1 MESHIEIF
9 EKYFHQ
15 TLNPDEKQHFEAK
28 MSRDPAIREEW
39 LAYLMSQQ
47 VIERQISNSLRQQ
60 MKAWDQE
67 NKSTILNLIP
77 LHWIKYAATL
87 ILPLAFA
94 WIYSNHFYSDKAL
107 VSEFNQVVD
116 LNTRGEQHDNEPIT
130 PMQEMTEIRKLVFSN
145 APLAVQQAEKLL
157 EKYKTGEYGDAAEWT
172 LAMAYLESGDEHR
185 CRALLENM
193 SASKTHLYNSRSK
206 LLLDKLN
213 SRWRSLSF

>member
-116 LNTRGEQHDNEPIT
+116 LNTRGEQHDN
-130 PMQEMTEIRKLVFSN
+130 
-145 APLAVQQAEKLL
+145 
-157 EKYKTGEYGDAAEWT
+157 
-172 LAMAYLESGDEHR
+172 
-185 CRALLENM
+185 
-193 SASKTHLYNSRSK
+193 
-206 LLLDKLN
+206 
-213 SRWRSLSF
+213 